1 MVARCDSTPI
11 CCATSSDSDDRT
23 AQLRHRACRRRCRAH
38 SVHPP
43 LTCETGP
50 VSSVQPPTVSA
61 ARRRAVIDA
70 LRRGAVPDS
79 GLDLLAT
86 GLDRFESA
94 LDAELDSV
102 SSGGAVFK
110 AVRGEYGSGKTFF
123 SRWLGER
130 AKRRNFAVSEVQIS
144 ETETPLHKLE
154 TVYRRLTERLS
165 TTSFPPSA
173 FRPVIDAWF
182 YALEEDALTD
192 GASEEELTEAVD
204 RLMTA
209 RLAEVSRH
217 APSFA
222 AALRGYRA
230 AVLAGDEATAA
241 AVLAWLG
248 GQPNVAASARR
259 AAGVRG
265 DLDHFGA
272 FGFLQG
278 LLTVLRDSGH
288 RGLLIVLDEVETLQR
303 VRSDARDKALNAL
316 RQLIDEVYSGRFP
329 GLYLLIT
336 GTPAF
341 FDGQQGVQRLPPLAQ
356 RLATDFTTDPRF
368 DNPRA
373 VQIRLPG
380 FTLDS
385 LTALGIT
392 IRDLYAGG
400 TENSERITTVADDDY
415 IADLARAVTGS
426 LGGKV
431 GVAPRL
437 FLKKLVSDVLDR
449 IDQFPDFDPRQH
461 YRLTVDVAELTDTER
476 NLTSAD
482 DIDLEL

>member
-1 MVARCDSTPI
+1 MD
-11 CCATSSDSDDRT
+11 TS
-23 AQLRHRACRRRCRAH
+23 
-38 SVHPP
+38 
-43 LTCETGP
+43 P
-50 VSSVQPPTVSA
+50 VSVSPV
-61 ARRRAVIDA
+61 RRRAVIDA
-70 LRRGAVPDS
+70 LRRGAVPEA

-86 GLDRFESA
+86 GLDRFAAA
-94 LDAELDSV
+94 LDAELDTV
-102 SSGGAVFK
+102 SAGGAVFK

-123 SRWLGER
+123 ARWLAER
-130 AKRRNFAVSEVQIS
+130 AKRRNFAVAEVQIS

-165 TTSFPPSA
+165 TSGFPPSA
-173 FRPVIDAWF
+173 LRSVVDAWF
-182 YALEEDALTD
+182 YALEEDSL
-192 GASEEELTEAVD
+192 ASGSAEADLSAAVD
-204 RLMTA
+204 DLMAA
-209 RLAEVSRH
+209 RLSEVTRH
-217 APSFA
+217 APAFA
-222 AALRGYRA
+222 TALRGYRA
-230 AVLAGDEATAA
+230 ASSDGDEATAA

-248 GQPNVAASARR
+248 GQPNVAAAARR

-272 FGFLQG
+272 LGFLQG

-288 RGLLIVLDEVETLQR
+288 RGLLVVLDEVETLQR

-341 FDGQQGVQRLPPLAQ
+341 YDGPQGVQRLAPLAQ

-373 VQIRLPG
+373 AQLRLPG

-385 LTALGIT
+385 LTALGYA
-392 IRDLYAGG
+392 IRDLYADGSE
-400 TENSERITTVADDDY
+400 TPERIRTVADDDY
-415 IADLARAVTGS
+415 VADLALAVTGK

-437 FLKKLVSDVLDR
+437 FLKKLVGDVLDR
-449 IDQFPDFDPRQH
+449 VDQFPDFDPRQH
-461 YRLTVDVAELTDTER
+461 YRLTLNSTELTAAER
-476 NLTSAD
+476 NLVAD
-482 DIDLEL
+482 DIDLDLDL

>member
-1 MVARCDSTPI
+1 V
-11 CCATSSDSDDRT
+11 
-23 AQLRHRACRRRCRAH
+23 
-38 SVHPP
+38 V
-43 LTCETGP
+43 
-50 VSSVQPPTVSA
+50 
-61 ARRRAVIDA
+61 DA
-70 LRRGAVPDS
+70 LRRGAVPES

-86 GLDRFESA
+86 GLGRFEQA
-94 LDAELDSV
+94 MDEDLDAV
-102 SSGGAVFK
+102 ASGGARFK

-123 SRWLGER
+123 TRWLAER
-130 AKRRNFAVSEVQIS
+130 AKRRNLAVCEIQVS

-154 TVYRRLTERLS
+154 TVYRRVTERLT

-173 FRPVIDAWF
+173 LRPIVDAWF
-182 YALEEDALTD
+182 YALEEDALAD
-192 GASEEELTEAVD
+192 GADEDELSEAVE
-204 RLMTA
+204 RLLAA

-222 AALRGYRA
+222 TALRGYRA
-230 AVLAGDEATAA
+230 ALAEGDEATAA

-248 GQPNVAASARR
+248 GQPHVAASARR

-272 FGFLQG
+272 LGSLQG

-288 RGLLIVLDEVETLQR
+288 PGLLVVLDEVETLQR

-316 RQLIDEVYSGRFP
+316 RQLIDEVHSGRFP
-329 GLYLLIT
+329 GLYLVIT

-341 FDGQQGVQRLPPLAQ
+341 YDGQQGVQRLAPLAQ
-356 RLATDFTTDPRF
+356 RLATDFDTEPRF

-380 FTLDS
+380 FTHDS
-385 LTALGIT
+385 LVGLGVT

-400 TENSERITTVADDDY
+400 SSAPDRIKSLADDAY
-415 IADLARAVTGS
+415 IADLAGAVGGA

-437 FLKKLVSDVLDR
+437 FLKKLVGDVLDR
-449 IDQFPDFDPRQH
+449 IDQFEDFNPRQH
-461 YRLTVDVAELTDTER
+461 YQLTVRGTELTETER
-476 NLTSAD
+476 NLTAD
-482 DIDLEL
+482 DVRLDL